1 VDFLA
6 KKTDADLM
14 TYFHLRSKLSTNNM
28 VLFNSEGRLEKYE
41 DTSVILEEFY
51 TVRFKYYQNRK
62 EYLQSAIKRE
72 LEILT
77 NK

>member
-1 VDFLA
+1 
-6 KKTDADLM
+6 
-14 TYFHLRSKLSTNNM
+14 M